1 MRENLGHTWIEIIAK
16 IYVFSFYTISNIM
29 IISKTISIKFI
40 YKILHVTLYF
50 YNRCEIVV
58 KLAHTISFLK

>member
-1 MRENLGHTWIEIIAK
+1 
-16 IYVFSFYTISNIM
+16 M